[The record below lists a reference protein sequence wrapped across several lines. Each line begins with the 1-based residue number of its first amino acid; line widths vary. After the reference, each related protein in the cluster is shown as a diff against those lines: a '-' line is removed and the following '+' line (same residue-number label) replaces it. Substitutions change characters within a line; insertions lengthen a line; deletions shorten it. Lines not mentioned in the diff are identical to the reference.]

1 MTKVYAELNIANTSR
16 NLYQECSEFIS
27 LINWQYE
34 IILMGDKKR
43 NGKTSDMSVLS
54 FVSQHFET
62 PYIEDVSNILCDT
75 LEPIAHELSA
85 FIQENHCKIWIYFV
99 ISLGEEGVAITI
111 NERLL
116 KLATVLQSPIHFDGL

>member
-27 LINWQYE
+27 LINWKYE
-34 IILMGDKKR
+34 IILVGDKKR
-43 NGKTSDMSVLS
+43 NGKISDMSVLS

>member
-1 MTKVYAELNIANTSR
+1 MTKVYAEIGISSNDNTLNVKCNK
-16 NLYQECSEFIS
+16 FINA
-27 LINWQYE
+27 IDWRHT
-34 IILMGDKKR
+34 IILVGDKKR
-43 NGKTSDMSVLS
+43 NGLVSDTSELRIKSPY
-54 FVSQHFET
+54 FET

>member
-1 MTKVYAELNIANTSR
+1 MTKVYAEIGISSNDNTLNVK
-16 NLYQECSEFIS
+16 CSKV
-27 LINWQYE
+27 INAIDWRHT
-34 IILMGDKKR
+34 IILVGDKKR
-43 NGKTSDMSVLS
+43 NGLVSDTSELRIKSPYY
-54 FVSQHFET
+54 ET

-75 LEPIAHELSA
+75 LEPIANDLSA

-99 ISLGEEGVAITI
+99 ISLGDEGVGITI

>member
-16 NLYQECSEFIS
+16 NLYQECSKFIT

-75 LEPIAHELSA
+75 LEPFANDLSA

>member
-16 NLYQECSEFIS
+16 NLYQECNEFIS
-27 LINWQYE
+27 LINWKYE
-34 IILMGDKKR
+34 IILVGDKKR